1 MFADTFMSPPCPILQ
16 ALSKLVVPSLL
27 DKGTSKFSPFLVR
40 LSVDLS
46 PPLEG
51 FDQMPYDF
59 FCPSVQSDLKKKVCP
74 TCGIYFTSHKIV
86 QMHFCYLHSKTVQ
99 DHSETRVLPEGRVSF
114 SAVSESTKTN
124 ANGLKIPKPSASD
137 DIIWAVSKPVDR
149 GIVISIECY
158 FILRDFYS
166 KKLK

>member
-16 ALSKLVVPSLL
+16 ALSKLVAPSLL

-46 PPLEG
+46 PPLGG

-74 TCGIYFTSHKIV
+74 TCGIYFTSHKVV
-86 QMHFCYLHSKTVQ
+86 QMHFC
-99 DHSETRVLPEGRVSF
+99 TRVLPKGRMSF

-137 DIIWAVSKPVDR
+137 EIIWVASKPVDR
-149 GIVISIECY
+149 GIVISIECC

-166 KKLK
+166 KKLQ